1 MQHADVICFQKFV
14 FKKGKSILTDYAERF
29 HNIPGEKTARI
40 RGSGRLEDRRGCDYD
55 TRGRGREEG
64 LRGARTK
71 LAGTRGVTSNAA
83 RLRVLYYSAPSE
95 RVIIDEAV
103 FA

>member
-1 MQHADVICFQKFV
+1 MRVKFA
-14 FKKGKSILTDYAERF
+14 FKESENDDDEWSTNYGSVNSDYESNVEGGNVGWREDEIGWDER
-29 HNIPGEKTARI
+29 
-40 RGSGRLEDRRGCDYD
+40 
-55 TRGRGREEG
+55 
-64 LRGARTK
+64 RT
-71 LAGTRGVTSNAA
+71 GVTSNAA

>member
-1 MQHADVICFQKFV
+1 M
-14 FKKGKSILTDYAERF
+14 
-29 HNIPGEKTARI
+29 
-40 RGSGRLEDRRGCDYD
+40 
-55 TRGRGREEG
+55 TRGDVEEG
-64 LRGARTK
+64 RKRVAWREDEIGWDARRT
-71 LAGTRGVTSNAA
+71 GVTSNAA

>member
-1 MQHADVICFQKFV
+1 MNDHHHESINSDYESNTFTMFWS
-14 FKKGKSILTDYAERF
+14 KKR
-29 HNIPGEKTARI
+29 R
-40 RGSGRLEDRRGCDYD
+40 GRLEERRGCDYD
-55 TRGRGREEG
+55 TRGRWRGKGVAWREDEIG
-64 LRGARTK
+64 WDERRT
-71 LAGTRGVTSNAA
+71 GVTSNGA